1 MILFLFTV
9 YLNDTKCCKMQHGG
23 TDTYWS
29 RRGERRDSVSLQKA
43 QNDWTSGLWGTCD
56 KHCDNESGWRSGKHA
71 NDENLP
77 VSNSLERSLFKR
89 GPSRRAYKIRI
100 LEARYPCKNPADVTE
115 PSLPSACEHEN
126 GPSLSAGSFY
136 GDKPA
141 SITRRATEEEKHSS
155 KRVCGD
161 DRLVTDDSIC
171 SRVFQALGNDLIV
184 EWLTP
189 QELHSVEIAFDY
201 EFDWGRAWHGGRV
214 KNRAVAARIQYE
226 LQQGLQAEQL
236 LAKYDRDFAFSAL
249 WYLVGV
255 GEIERLAEKF
265 KHYKTIKKLCRFLS

>member
-1 MILFLFTV
+1 V
-9 YLNDTKCCKMQHGG
+9 YLNDTRCGKMQHGG
-23 TDTYWS
+23 TDTYRS
-29 RRGERRDSVSLQKA
+29 RRGERRDSVSFQKA

-100 LEARYPCKNPADVTE
+100 LEARYPRKNPADVTE
-115 PSLPSACEHEN
+115 PSLPSACKHEN

-136 GDKPA
+136 GDKSA
-141 SITRRATEEEKHSS
+141 SITRRATEEEKFDS
-155 KRVCGD
+155 KRKRRNNGCVANDSLCCRVLSALGD
-161 DRLVTDDSIC
+161 DLLVS
-171 SRVFQALGNDLIV
+171 
-184 EWLTP
+184 WLTP

-201 EFDWGRAWHGGRV
+201 KFDWGRAWHGGRV

-226 LQQGLQAEQL
+226 LEQGLQAEYL
-236 LAKYDRDFAFSAL
+236 LEKYDENHAFSAF
-249 WYLVGV
+249 WYLIGV
-255 GEIERLAEKF
+255 GEIEKLAEKF